1 MTDSTRKK
9 IIKWFWIVVTFPVL
23 LLVFMILLVW
33 MFADIPSF
41 KDLENPD
48 NKLATQVIAEDGEI
62 LTTFHILRRDLP
74 ESCARRRG
82 HGGRAFLQAF
92 RN

>member
-41 KDLENPD
+41 
-48 NKLATQVIAEDGEI
+48 
-62 LTTFHILRRDLP
+62 
-74 ESCARRRG
+74 
-82 HGGRAFLQAF
+82 
-92 RN
+92 

>member
-41 KDLENPD
+41 KDLENPCLLYTSD
-48 NKLATQVIAEDGEI
+48 AADEL
-62 LTTFHILRRDLP
+62 
-74 ESCARRRG
+74 
-82 HGGRAFLQAF
+82 
-92 RN
+92 

>member
-33 MFADIPSF
+33 MFADIPNHSSVQ
-41 KDLENPD
+41 P
-48 NKLATQVIAEDGEI
+48 
-62 LTTFHILRRDLP
+62 
-74 ESCARRRG
+74 
-82 HGGRAFLQAF
+82 
-92 RN
+92 